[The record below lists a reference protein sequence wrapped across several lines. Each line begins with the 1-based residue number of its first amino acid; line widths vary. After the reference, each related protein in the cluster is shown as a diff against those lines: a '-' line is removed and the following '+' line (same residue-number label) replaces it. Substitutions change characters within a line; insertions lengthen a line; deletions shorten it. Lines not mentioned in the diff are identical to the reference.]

1 MSLHSLPVRI
11 FVLLLG
17 VTLVPLLVLGQ
28 LGLVRA
34 SPLLLIVVYVPL
46 VLAASHFLAWPAREL
61 AQVAERMRQGE
72 LGARPPVRLWP
83 PYDQI
88 VATMNQLATDLD
100 AANRHFEL
108 EVNRRT
114 QELTRKANQL
124 RAMGQVGRQVA
135 AVLEPSE
142 LLHFVVRVVRG
153 TFSYDVV
160 AIVQEEGEHLVLAAC
175 AVRGR
180 ADVPL
185 GRVFSARA
193 PGAATLREGMQ
204 GEGNISHDPCLL
216 VEGVAVQ
223 SQLTVPIR
231 MGARTI
237 GAMVVQ
243 SREATAFDDDDMFTV
258 RTIAGQVA
266 VALEN
271 ARLFVAERELR
282 GLAITE
288 ERTRIAREI
297 HDTLAQH
304 FMGIL
309 MHLRAM
315 QGSKDAETSEM
326 HRNQAEALAQEGLEE
341 ARRSV
346 WNLRPERLERRGLE
360 GAILD
365 EVERL
370 SKRAGL
376 QVDVDVSGDVD
387 AVPAAVAAGLL
398 RITQESLHNTL
409 RHAKARQA
417 RVRLH
422 VTADAVELEVRD
434 DGVGFDPR
442 VPRATTHRS
451 GFGLSGMRER
461 AHMLGGE
468 LTIDS
473 APGAGTRIYVRI
485 PRGEVRWNERGHKG
499 TGS

>member
-1 MSLHSLPVRI
+1 MSLRPLPVRI
-11 FVLLLG
+11 FIVLIAI
-17 VTLVPLLVLGQ
+17 TFVPLIILGQ
-28 LGLVRA
+28 LGLVRV
-34 SPLLLIVVYVPL
+34 SPVLLVVVFVPL
-46 VLAASHFLAWPAREL
+46 ALAASYLLSRQAEEL
-61 AQVAERMRQGE
+61 AQVAQRMRQGE
-72 LGARPPVRLWP
+72 LGARPAIRLWP
-83 PYDQI
+83 PYDE
-88 VATMNQLATDLD
+88 VATTLTRLADDLD
-100 AANRHFEL
+100 AASRHFEL
-108 EVNRRT
+108 EVSRRT

-124 RAMGQVGRQVA
+124 RALGQVGRQVA

-153 TFSYDVV
+153 TFGYDVV
-160 AIVQEEGEHLVLAAC
+160 AIVQEEGEHLVLAAG
-175 AVRGR
+175 AVRSR
-180 ADVPL
+180 AEVPL
-185 GRVFSARA
+185 GRVFSIRA
-193 PGAATLREGMQ
+193 PEVESLLEGMR
-204 GEGNISHDPCLL
+204 GEGNISQTPCAL
-216 VEGVAVQ
+216 VEDVAVR

-237 GAMVVQ
+237 GAIVVQ
-243 SREATAFDDDDMFTV
+243 SKEPTAFDDDDMFTV

-282 GLAITE
+282 SLAITE

-315 QGSKDAETSEM
+315 QGSKDSEASEM
-326 HRNQAEALAQEGLEE
+326 HVSQAEALAQEGLEE

-365 EVERL
+365 EAERL
-370 SKRAGL
+370 AKRAGL
-376 QVDVDVSGDVD
+376 QVDVDVAGDVE
-387 AVPAAVAAGLL
+387 ALPAAIAAGLL

-409 RHAKARQA
+409 RHAKAQRA
-417 RVRLH
+417 KVRL
-422 VTADAVELEVRD
+422 VATKGRVELEVRD

-442 VPRATTHRS
+442 APRTTNHRS
-451 GFGLSGMRER
+451 GFGLSGMQER

-468 LTIDS
+468 LIIDS
-473 APGAGTRIYVRI
+473 APGSGTRIYVRI
-485 PRGEVRWNERGHKG
+485 PKGEVGLE
-499 TGS
+499 